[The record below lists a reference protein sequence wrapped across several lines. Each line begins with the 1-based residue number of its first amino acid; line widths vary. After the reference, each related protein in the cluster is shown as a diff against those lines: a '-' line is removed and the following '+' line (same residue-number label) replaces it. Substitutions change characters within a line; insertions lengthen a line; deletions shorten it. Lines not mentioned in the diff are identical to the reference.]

1 MKKSAI
7 LGMVLA
13 TTMSFS
19 AFAAGPKTLLER
31 VAEQRA
37 KIEESLYGKD
47 KTGKVNS
54 LASLPEADRRTK
66 QDALIDKLTGDKA
79 TELRDYLRQG
89 DKATELARTE
99 TLSQLLAAKT
109 YAESIKD
116 NAEAKEILD
125 ASNAMV
131 KLLANSTRA
140 KDRNDEA
147 TITLS
152 EQSANILKWSSAQRK
167 NVTKIVEL
175 QDKYMTEGME
185 SRAALDKAYSEV
197 KGVSLEVAKKAVDK
211 IKELCKV

>member
-7 LGMVLA
+7 LGMVLV

-19 AFAAGPKTLLER
+19 AFAAGPKSVHER
-31 VAEQRA
+31 VAQQREM
-37 KIEESLYGKD
+37 IQESLYGKD
-47 KTGKVNS
+47 KTGKTIG
-54 LASLPEADRRTK
+54 LASLPEAVRRTK
-66 QDALIDKLTGDKA
+66 QDALIDKLTGDRA
-79 TELRDYLRQG
+79 VELRDYLRQ
-89 DKATELARTE
+89 DKASELARTE
-99 TLSQLLAAKT
+99 TLEELLAAKT
-109 YAESIKD
+109 YAESVKD

-125 ASNAMV
+125 ASNAMI

-152 EQSANILKWSSAQRK
+152 EQSGNILKWSSAQRK

-211 IKELCKV
+211 IKELCKA